1 MEMRRGVDLVKN
13 AMRDF
18 ELARKYTDAKEYIT
32 ASILYRKATEKVLKA
47 LFMRSRKRSPPT
59 NASIEYLAEQ
69 TVLPDSIY
77 SDLVSIPDETTEL
90 LEEEQLLEYDEDERT
105 HRAQTSEY
113 KSTLSKHE
121 LVRRL
126 IDYAKANV

>member
-1 MEMRRGVDLVKN
+1 MAKGIGLVKN

-18 ELARKYTDAKEYIT
+18 ELAKKYTDSKEYTT

-47 LFMRSRKRSPPT
+47 LFMQNRKRSPP
-59 NASIEYLAEQ
+59 NDASIEYLAEQ

-77 SDLVSIPDETTEL
+77 NDLVSLQDEPTEL
-90 LEEEQLLEYDEDERT
+90 MEEELLLEYDEEENT
-105 HRAQTSEY
+105 HRAEASEY
-113 KSTLSKHE
+113 RETLSKHE

>member
-32 ASILYRKATEKVLKA
+32 ASILYRKATEKGAEGSLHA
-47 LFMRSRKRSPPT
+47 ATGRGAHRT

-77 SDLVSIPDETTEL
+77 NDLVSIPDET
-90 LEEEQLLEYDEDERT
+90 DRVDGRG
-105 HRAQTSEY
+105 AASG
-113 KSTLSKHE
+113 
-121 LVRRL
+121 VRRG
-126 IDYAKANV
+126 

>member
-1 MEMRRGVDLVKN
+1 MEMRKGVDLVKK
-13 AMRDF
+13 AMQDY
-18 ELARKYTDAKEYIT
+18 ELARKYRDAKEYLT

-47 LFMRSRKRSPPT
+47 LFLKNRKRSPPT

-77 SDLVSIPDETTEL
+77 SEIVSIPDETTEIM
-90 LEEEQLLEYDEDERT
+90 EEEQLLEYDDGERT

-113 KSTLSKHE
+113 MSTME
-121 LVRRL
+121 RQDLVRRL
-126 IDYAKANV
+126 IDYAEANI